1 MKILSLSY
9 FLLYNTINSIIYLI
23 NKSIC
28 LDNKIFQFKRKIFLL
43 FYLIIFCIF
52 YIFDKTKFIE
62 KKLIVKY
69 K

>member
-28 LDNKIFQFKRKIFLL
+28 LDNK
-43 FYLIIFCIF
+43 
-52 YIFDKTKFIE
+52 TKFIE

>member
-28 LDNKIFQFKRKIFLL
+28 LDNKINYKTIL
-43 FYLIIFCIF
+43 F
-52 YIFDKTKFIE
+52 E
-62 KKLIVKY
+62 KKLNINY